1 MFGSIVSVYI
11 TINDNYPV
19 NCRISGWMMICSV
32 LLLQANAYAI
42 DCSNR
47 GTVGRQETGQ
57 YISNNITRNIE
68 GEPYTNNSYTSFYI
82 SIDVQCSIVDELSAR
97 LKNSWEY
104 SQHYNSQ
111 GEFEGQDNNTSF
123 IYSEAFLSWQPFDNL
138 FFDIGKID
146 KKNGYLFAFSPM
158 DKLRNMTVNPRG
170 TRINSTGAK
179 WQDFYSEGA
188 IGINT
193 TLYTNIGTFDFSVF
207 PRISDN
213 RYPYESSNK
222 WSMKDRT
229 NSDER
234 YAISFESTGLTDVTP
249 SISVYFGDQRGAS
262 FGINSHL
269 TDNVLL
275 SIEASYMRQKIRELD
290 FSLVDMLHDFQPN
303 QRYLFSYQTKNSYDF
318 GIGLRYMRTA
328 KQEFGIE
335 YYTQSRGYSRSEWS
349 RYFDV
354 TSFFNYGYISA
365 LKKRFPG
372 IPIPPLYLELLNREY
387 QSFLSG
393 FVLETDNQARMG
405 RPLGK
410 HYVTIYMSNNNDEIR
425 TINFNISSVVNLID
439 FSSIINLHI
448 NSYLTENL
456 QGYFGSYY
464 SFGSENSE
472 FGQFGEKGSFYVG
485 LQYIW

>member
-19 NCRISGWMMICSV
+19 NCRISGWMMICFV

-47 GTVGRQETGQ
+47 GAVGRQETEQ
-57 YISNNITRNIE
+57 YISNNITRNIK
-68 GEPYTNNSYTSFYI
+68 GKPYTNNSYSSIYI
-82 SIDVQCSIVDELSAR
+82 SIDIQCSFVDELSAR
-97 LKNSWEY
+97 LKNAWEY

-111 GEFEGQDNNTSF
+111 GEFEGKDNNPSF
-123 IYSEAFLSWQPFDNL
+123 IYSEAFLSWQPFENL

-146 KKNGYLFAFSPM
+146 KKNGSLFAFSPM
-158 DKLRNMTVNPRG
+158 DKLRNITINPRG
-170 TRINSTGAK
+170 TRINSTGTK

-213 RYPYESSNK
+213 RDPRKSSNK
-222 WSMKDRT
+222 WNMQDRT
-229 NSDER
+229 NNDER
-234 YAISFESTGLTDVTP
+234 YAISFVSTGLTEVTP

-275 SIEASYMRQKIRELD
+275 TVEAAYMRQKIRDFD
-290 FSLVDMLHDFQPN
+290 FSSVDKIHNFQAPA
-303 QRYLFSYQTKNSYDF
+303 LFSYKTKNSYDF

-335 YYTQSRGYSRSEWS
+335 YYTQSRGYSRSEWN

-354 TSFFNYGYISA
+354 TSFFNYGYIPA
-365 LKKRFPG
+365 LKKLYPG
-372 IPIPPLYLELLNREY
+372 IPPSWVEWVSSKYKEY
-387 QSFLSG
+387 SNWFA
-393 FVLETDNQARMG
+393 LETDNQARMG

-410 HYVTIYMSNNNDEIR
+410 HYITMYMSNNNDEIR
-425 TINFNISSVVNLID
+425 AINFNISSVVNLID